1 MKLRASIASTRERRP
16 TGLVA
21 TGLWPVNH
29 CRDFQTGRRP
39 TGSWLQRLF
48 TAACSERSVSDYRVV
63 KIYTRVWLGAG
74 ALFLGG
80 WITAR
85 VVRTARYSLRDKI
98 ALISGGSRGLGLVL
112 ARHICDQGGSVAL
125 LARDPGELA
134 RAKADLTAR
143 GGKVLTVE
151 CDLLDRDQIHAA
163 VRKVIDHF
171 DRIDIL
177 INNAGII
184 EVGPLDHMT
193 REDYDRAMR
202 LHFWAPYELISLIV
216 PEMRLWGGG
225 RIVNVTSVGGKIAI
239 PHFAPYSASKFALTG
254 FSDAIRT
261 ELARDNIQVTT
272 VAPGLMRTGSHVNAK
287 FKGNHDA
294 EFAWF
299 SASAGAP
306 IISMDADRAARK
318 ILAACRRG
326 QPSLILTLGARAA
339 IAGNALF
346 PNLTGYTMK
355 IVNRFLPDAA
365 DESGAQSR
373 AGSEIPRL
381 TPEWMTRLAD
391 RATNENNE
399 GNSPAL

>member
-1 MKLRASIASTRERRP
+1 M
-16 TGLVA
+16 
-21 TGLWPVNH
+21 N
-29 CRDFQTGRRP
+29 
-39 TGSWLQRLF
+39 
-48 TAACSERSVSDYRVV
+48 
-63 KIYTRVWLGAG
+63 TRVWLGAG
-74 ALFLGG
+74 VLSLGG

-85 VVRTARYSLRDKI
+85 VIRTAQYTLRDKVV
-98 ALISGGSRGLGLVL
+98 LISGGSRGLGLVL
-112 ARHICDQGGSVAL
+112 ARHICDQGGNVAL
-125 LARDPGELA
+125 LARDPDELA

-143 GGKVLTVE
+143 DGKVLTVE
-151 CDLLDRDQIHAA
+151 CDLLDRDQIQAA

-202 LHFWAPYELISLIV
+202 LHFWAPYELVSQIV

-225 RIVNVTSVGGKIAI
+225 RIVNITSIGGKVAV

-306 IISMDADRAARK
+306 LISMDADRAARK
-318 ILAACRRG
+318 IIAAFRRG
-326 QPSLILTLGARAA
+326 QPSLTVTFAARSAV
-339 IAGNALF
+339 AGNALF
-346 PNLTGYTMK
+346 PNLTGYAMK
-355 IVNRFLPDAA
+355 IVNRFLPEAGGKEGNRSCA
-365 DESGAQSR
+365 GGHLPRR
-373 AGSEIPRL
+373 A
-381 TPEWMTRLAD
+381 PEWLTRMAD
-391 RATNENNE
+391 QAVARNNE
-399 GNSPAL
+399 TTKSL